1 MDNWNW
7 EAQSGTYEIFL
18 ENDTH
23 EEVLKLSSKYNNL
36 EMVKRAVSYGADV
49 RVDNDYPL
57 KQALSNGNIEMARY
71 LMENGAGD
79 IHGHVHCRLIT
90 DMRKDCLE

>member
-1 MDNWNW
+1 MNW
-7 EAQSGTYEIFL
+7 EALGGISATYEIFL

-23 EEVLKLSSKYNNL
+23 EEVLMLSSKYNNL

-49 RVDNDYPL
+49 RVGNDYSL

-79 IHGHVHCRLIT
+79 IHGHVHCLIT
-90 DMRKDCLE
+90 GTLKDCLE